1 MPSSQVARWK
11 LGLAR
16 MAGALSR
23 RAGRG
28 GGTSL
33 PGKLLLRFEPAAV
46 GLLAKNLVDKSIVIS
61 ATNGKTTTARMV
73 ADVLRSIDIDPI
85 HNSAGANMPSGV
97 ATALL
102 SASRSAERKR
112 TGLFE
117 VDEAWAPQVVRET
130 HPQIVALCNLFRD
143 QLDRYGE
150 LDLVAAAWEQML
162 AEMPSGATVVLNAD
176 DPLIAGLKEPGPG
189 VMHFGIDETRVGLPA
204 MAHAADSKHC
214 RRCGAPLTYSLVT
227 LGHLGHYNCPVC
239 DFGRPRPTIRASK
252 IDLHGMDGSDLT
264 IETPIGSFDLRL
276 PVPGLYNV
284 YNALAAAAV
293 CLASGVALDDI
304 ASGLAA
310 TSAAFG
316 RVEIVDIDH
325 KRLAILLVK
334 NPTGVNE
341 VLRTITLE
349 PGELQIWSALND
361 GIADGRDVSWVW
373 DADFELLAG
382 RAARVTC
389 AGTRAPELALRL
401 KYAGIDP
408 ERLAVEGDIESSLL
422 HALEAVPD
430 GGTLFAIPTYT
441 ALLELRRTLARSG
454 DAAEYWEGR

>member
-1 MPSSQVARWK
+1 MPGNKVARWK

-16 MAGALSR
+16 IAGVLSR

-33 PGKLLLRFEPAAV
+33 PGKLLLRTEPTAV
-46 GLLAKNLVDKSIVIS
+46 AILAKELVENSIVIS
-61 ATNGKTTTARMV
+61 ATNGKTTTASMV
-73 ADVLRSIDIDPI
+73 ADVLKSIGIVPI

-102 SASRSAERKR
+102 SARGPDARKR

-117 VDEAWAPQVVRET
+117 VDEAWAPQIARDT
-130 HPQIVALCNLFRD
+130 QPAIVALCNLFRD

-150 LDLVAAAWEQML
+150 LDLVAASWEQML
-162 AEMPSGATVVLNAD
+162 AELPSSTGVVLNAD
-176 DPLIAGLKEPGPG
+176 DPLIAGLRAPGPG
-189 VMHFGIDETRVGLPA
+189 VLHFGIDETRIGLPV

-214 RRCGAPLTYSLVT
+214 RRCGEPLAYSLVT
-227 LGHLGHYNCPVC
+227 LGHLGHYDCPVC
-239 DFGRPRPTIRASK
+239 DFSRPRPAVRASR
-252 IDLHGMDGSDLT
+252 IDLHGMNGSDLT
-264 IETPIGSFDLRL
+264 IETPSGSFDLRL
-276 PVPGLYNV
+276 QVPGLYNV
-284 YNALAAAAV
+284 YNALAAAAIG
-293 CLASGVALDDI
+293 LASGVALDDI
-304 ASGLAA
+304 AGGLAA
-310 TSAAFG
+310 TRAAFG
-316 RVEIVDIDH
+316 RVEIVDIDR

-334 NPTGVNE
+334 NPTGANE

-349 PGELQIWSALND
+349 PGDLHIWSALND

-382 RAARVTC
+382 RATRVTC

-408 ERLAVEGDIESSLL
+408 AQLAIEGDIGSSLL
-422 HALEAVPD
+422 RALKAVPD